1 MQEEI
6 TRPSLTGA
14 SPETIARTM
23 ADVLWEKQA
32 IQTELYHVEALTVIA
47 DYYLICTG
55 RSSTHVKALADELLY
70 EMELRGLT
78 DARVE
83 GRDGAAWVLV
93 DFGHVI
99 VHIFDRASR
108 EYYHLE
114 HLLGED
120 HQIPLGLEARAD

>member
-6 TRPSLTGA
+6 IRPQLTGA
-14 SPETIARTM
+14 TPETMAHTM
-23 ADVLWEKQA
+23 ADILWEKQA
-32 IQTELYHVEALTVIA
+32 IQTELYHVEGITVIA
-47 DYYLICTG
+47 DYYLICSG
-55 RSSTHVKALADELLY
+55 RSSTHVKALADELIY
-70 EMELRGLT
+70 EMELRGIT

-114 HLLGED
+114 HLLGQE
-120 HQIPLGLEARAD
+120 HQIPLNLEDRAD